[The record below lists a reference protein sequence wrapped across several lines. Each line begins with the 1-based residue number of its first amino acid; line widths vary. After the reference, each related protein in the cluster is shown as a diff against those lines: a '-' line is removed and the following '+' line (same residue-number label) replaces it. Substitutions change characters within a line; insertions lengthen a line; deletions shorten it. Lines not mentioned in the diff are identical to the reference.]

1 MSKRRKRTARRS
13 ATTRPETS
21 KTLSDRFGPFLASPW
36 APVVFFLLLS
46 AVYFA
51 GFVFTDHV
59 ILGQDTGREF
69 HKGREPFLEKLA
81 NLAPANW
88 TRYLGGTPVTGQRTS
103 SYFPLEIIALFTTR
117 HRLLGW
123 RYFFAMFMAG
133 YFMYLCIRGFG
144 MKPLTAWLTGIAYA
158 SAPALLTFIYAGHE
172 AKMLVIGLFPLMVW
186 GLYRGMETGRM
197 IYYLVLGVAIGA
209 GIYTPHLQM
218 LYYALCG
225 LAILFAA
232 RLGQSLYGERDV
244 AAALRRSLLSAGAVC
259 LGLGIGAMGV
269 FPQYWYTRTESRRAL
284 GDGEGKGLEY
294 AQTWSLH
301 PEEVASLVVPEFAHF
316 DDPDRRQRN
325 YWGRNPFKLN
335 SEYFGIA
342 VLFFAALALGRIR
355 RDPRIGIFLLLF
367 FLALAFALGP
377 HTFVHG
383 YAYRYIPGMKVL
395 RAPGMIAFLF
405 AFPACVLGAIG
416 LQRVL
421 YPTDVSPRTRR
432 NLAIGAGVAVVL
444 LLGVAL
450 SPQSAVN
457 AWTGLFWSDIPDS
470 AVRVAQA
477 NAPNLSRGAVFAALI
492 VSLLAILTWRRLGGG
507 ISPVVYACLLVPLML
522 FDTWRIDRQFLRYFD
537 PDLQSPPERVYGG
550 VLRHFE
556 QDTDLYRVLYVSQL
570 SIPPPHL
577 GAGKRTIVDRVRV
590 DYHEPFT
597 MLRYDRMTEPQNLR
611 HFPIL
616 NLLNTRYVV
625 TREPFPDGPASV
637 VTDGL
642 HIYKNDF
649 ALPWFYLAPRYRI
662 ETDEDRILKLL
673 SGPGFRP
680 DETVVLEVEPEGFSA
695 DSTDTRAQDFIEK
708 VVYDERTGHIEL
720 NVKSGGPRLLV
731 ISENYHPF
739 WHARVDGEERPLLR
753 ANYAW
758 KAVAVPGGEHRVVL
772 RFHDPIATA
781 CRWITLVS
789 TLFAIACA
797 AAWYWRKRTGKP
809 AAASAE

>member
-13 ATTRPETS
+13 ATPRPEAS
-21 KTLSDRFGPFLASPW
+21 KTLSDRFAPWLASPW

-46 AVYFA
+46 VVYFA

-69 HKGREPFLEKLA
+69 HKGREPFVEKLA

-88 TRYLGGTPVTGQRTS
+88 MRYLGGTPVTGQRTTD
-103 SYFPLEIIALFTTR
+103 YFPLEIIALFTTR
-117 HRLLGW
+117 HRLIGW

-133 YFMYLCIRGFG
+133 YFMYLCMRGID

-158 SAPALLTFIYAGHE
+158 SAPALLTFIYAGHD

-186 GLYRGMETGRM
+186 GLYRGMETGRP
-197 IYYLVLGVAIGA
+197 IYYLVLSVAIGA
-209 GIYTPHLQM
+209 GIFTGHLQM

-225 LAILFAA
+225 LGIIFAA
-232 RLGQSLYGERDV
+232 RLVQSFYGERDI

-259 LGLGIGAMGV
+259 LGMGIGAMGV
-269 FPQYWYTRTESRRAL
+269 FPQYWYTQTESRRAL
-284 GDGEGKGLEY
+284 KDGEGKGLEY

-301 PEEVASLVVPEFAHF
+301 PEEIASLVVPEFAHF

-325 YWGRNPFKLN
+325 YWGRNPFKIN

-342 VLFFAALALGRIR
+342 VLFFAALALGRVR
-355 RDPRIGIFLLLF
+355 RDPRIRIFLLLSF
-367 FLALAFALGP
+367 FAIAFALGP

-405 AFPACVLGAIG
+405 AFPACVLAAIG

-432 NLAIGAGVAVVL
+432 NLAIGAGVAVAL

-450 SPQSAVN
+450 APQSAVN
-457 AWTGLFWSDIPDS
+457 AWTGLFWSDIPES
-470 AVRVAQA
+470 ALRVAQA
-477 NAPNLSRGAVFAALI
+477 NAPNLSRGAIFAALL
-492 VSLLAILTWRRLGGG
+492 VSVLAILTWRRLGGG
-507 ISPVVYACLLVPLML
+507 ISPAVYACLLVPLML

-537 PDLQSPPERVYGG
+537 PDLQQPPERVYGG

-556 QDTDLYRVLYVSQL
+556 QDPDLYRVLFVSQF
-570 SIPPPHL
+570 SIPPPHM

-590 DYHEPFT
+590 DFHEPFT
-597 MLRYDRMTEPQNLR
+597 MLRYDRMTEPQYLR

-625 TREPFPDGPASV
+625 SRDPFPDGPASV
-637 VTDGL
+637 VTNGL
-642 HIYKNDF
+642 HIYRNEF
-649 ALPWFYLAPRYRI
+649 ALPWFYLAPGYRI
-662 ETDEDRILKLL
+662 ETDEDRILELL
-673 SGPGFRP
+673 SEPGFRP
-680 DETVVLEVEPEGFSA
+680 DETAILEAEPGGFSP
-695 DSTDTRAQDFIEK
+695 DSAYTRSQDQVLK
-708 VVYDERTGHIEL
+708 VAYDDRSGYIEL
-720 NVKSGGPRLLV
+720 NVKAGGPRLLV
-731 ISENYHPF
+731 VSENYHPF
-739 WHARVDGEERPLLR
+739 WHAWVNGEERPLFR

-758 KAVAVPGGEHRVVL
+758 KAVAVPGGEHRIVL

-781 CRWITLVS
+781 CRWITLLS

-797 AAWYWRKRTGKP
+797 AAWYWRQRSVRP
-809 AAASAE
+809 AAAASE

>member
-1 MSKRRKRTARRS
+1 MSKRKKRAARRP
-13 ATTRPETS
+13 AAQRPESS
-21 KTLSDRFGPFLASPW
+21 KTLSDRFAPYLASPW

-46 AVYFA
+46 VVYFA

-88 TRYLGGTPVTGQRTS
+88 MRYLGGTPVTGQRTTD
-103 SYFPLEIIALFTTR
+103 YFPLEIIALFTTR
-117 HRLLGW
+117 HRLIGW

-144 MKPLTAWLTGIAYA
+144 MKPLSAWLTGVAYA
-158 SAPALLTFIYAGHE
+158 SAPALLTFIYAGHD

-186 GLYRGMETGRM
+186 GLCRGMDTERL
-197 IYYLVLGVAIGA
+197 IYYLLLAVTIGA
-209 GIYTPHLQM
+209 GIYTGHLQM

-225 LAILFAA
+225 LGIVFAA
-232 RLGQSLYGERDV
+232 RLAQSLYGERDI

-259 LGLGIGAMGV
+259 LGMGIGAMGV
-269 FPQYWYTRTESRRAL
+269 FPQFWYTQKESRRAL
-284 GDGEGKGLEY
+284 KDGEGKGLEY

-301 PEEVASLVVPEFAHF
+301 PEEIASLVVPEFAHF
-316 DDPDRRQRN
+316 DDPDRRRRN

-355 RDPRIGIFLLLF
+355 RDPRIWTFLLLF
-367 FLALAFALGP
+367 FFALAFALGP
-377 HTFVHG
+377 HTFLHG

-405 AFPACVLGAIG
+405 AFPACVLAAIG

-432 NLAIGAGVAVVL
+432 NLAIVAAAAVVL
-444 LLGVAL
+444 LLGTAL
-450 SPQSAVN
+450 APQSAVN

-477 NAPNLSRGAVFAALI
+477 NAPNLSRGAIIAALL
-492 VSLLAILTWRRLGGG
+492 VSVLAIVTWKRMGGG
-507 ISPVVYACLLVPLML
+507 ISPAVCACLLIPLML

-537 PDLQSPPERVYGG
+537 PGLQPPPERVYGG

-556 QDTDLYRVLYVSQL
+556 QDPDLYRVLFVSQL
-570 SIPPPHL
+570 SVPPPHM

-590 DYHEPFT
+590 DFHEPFT
-597 MLRYDRMTEPQNLR
+597 MLRYDRITEPQNLR

-625 TREPFPDGPASV
+625 TREPFPGSPASL
-637 VTDGL
+637 VTNGL
-642 HIYKNDF
+642 HIYRNDF
-649 ALPWFYLAPRYRI
+649 ALPWFYLAPGYRI
-662 ETDEDRILKLL
+662 ETDEDRILELL
-673 SGPGFRP
+673 SQPGFKP
-680 DETVVLEVEPEGFSA
+680 DETVILEAEPGGFKAGDA
-695 DSTDTRAQDFIEK
+695 DTLAQDHVEQ
-708 VVYDERTGHIEL
+708 VAYDERMGHIQL
-720 NVKSGGPRLLV
+720 NVKAGGPRMLV
-731 ISENYHPF
+731 VSENYHPF
-739 WHARVDGEERPLLR
+739 WRAFVDGEEQPLVR

-758 KAVAVPGGEHRVVL
+758 KAVAVPAGEHRVEL

-781 CRWITLVS
+781 CRWITLLS
-789 TLFAIACA
+789 TLFTIAWA
-797 AAWYWRKRTGKP
+797 AAWYWRYRSGKP
-809 AAASAE
+809 AAATTE

>member
-1 MSKRRKRTARRS
+1 MSKRTKRTARRP
-13 ATTRPETS
+13 ATPRAQAAKS
-21 KTLSDRFGPFLASPW
+21 LSDRLGPYVASPW
-36 APVVFFLLLS
+36 APVAFFLLLS
-46 AVYFA
+46 VVYFA

-59 ILGQDTGREF
+59 ILGQDTGNDF
-69 HKGREPFLEKLA
+69 HKGREPFLQKLSD
-81 NLAPANW
+81 LAPANW

-144 MKPLTAWLTGIAYA
+144 LKPLTAWLTGIAYA

-186 GLYRGMETGRM
+186 GLFRGMETGRV

-225 LAILFAA
+225 LGILFAA
-232 RLGQSLYGERDV
+232 RLIHLYCGDRDIL
-244 AAALRRSLLSAGAVC
+244 AALRRSLLSAGAIC

-301 PEEVASLVVPEFAHF
+301 PEEIASLAVPEFAHF

-342 VLFFAALALGRIR
+342 VLFFAAVALGGIR

-367 FLALAFALGP
+367 LFAVAFALGP
-377 HTFVHG
+377 HTFLHG

-405 AFPACVLGAIG
+405 AFPACVLAAIG

-421 YPTDVSPRTRR
+421 YPTGDSPRLRR

-444 LLGVAL
+444 LLGVAAA
-450 SPQSAVN
+450 PQGAVN
-457 AWTGLFWSDIPDS
+457 AWTGVFWSDIPGS
-470 AVRVAQA
+470 NVRVAQA
-477 NAPNLSRGAVFAALI
+477 NAPNLSRGAMLAAL
-492 VSLLAILTWRRLGGG
+492 LLAVMAFLAWKRLGGG
-507 ISPVVYACLLVPLML
+507 MSPAVCACLLVPLML

-537 PDLQSPPERVYGG
+537 PDLQPPPERVYGG

-556 QDTDLYRVLYVSQL
+556 QDTDLYRVLFVSRHAV
-570 SIPPPHL
+570 PPPHM
-577 GAGKRTIVDRVRV
+577 GGGKRTIIDRVRV
-590 DYHEPFT
+590 DFHEPFG
-597 MLRYDRMTEPQNLR
+597 MLRYDRITEPQNLR

-616 NLLNTRYVV
+616 SLLNTRYVV
-625 TREPFPDGPASV
+625 TREPFQGGPASV

-662 ETDEDRILKLL
+662 ETDEDEILKLL
-673 SGPGFRP
+673 SGREFKP
-680 DETVVLEVEPEGFSA
+680 DETVILEAEPDGFSA
-695 DSTDTRAQDFIEK
+695 GPADTLAHDRIETAA
-708 VVYDERTGHIEL
+708 YDDRTGYIEL
-720 NVKSGGPRLLV
+720 NVNAGGPRLLV
-731 ISENYHPF
+731 VSENHHPF
-739 WHARVDGEERPLLR
+739 WRAYVDGEERPLYR
-753 ANYAW
+753 ANYVW
-758 KAVAVPGGEHRVVL
+758 KAVVVPAGEHRVEL
-772 RFHDPIATA
+772 RFHDPIAAA
-781 CRWITLVS
+781 CRWITLLS
-789 TLFAIACA
+789 TLFAIAFA
-797 AAWYWRKRTGKP
+797 AAWIWRQRAGKP
-809 AAASAE
+809 APATAE

>member
-13 ATTRPETS
+13 PAPRARAS
-21 KTLSDRFGPFLASPW
+21 RSLADRLGPFVASPW
-36 APVVFFLLLS
+36 APVAFFLLLS
-46 AVYFA
+46 VVYFA

-69 HKGREPFLEKLA
+69 HKGREPFLDKLA

-103 SYFPLEIIALFTTR
+103 DYFPLEIIALFTTR

-144 MKPLTAWLTGIAYA
+144 LKPLTAWLTGIAYA

-186 GLYRGMETGRM
+186 GLYRGLETGRT

-225 LAILFAA
+225 LGILFAGK
-232 RLGQSLYGERDV
+232 LVQLYYGERNI
-244 AAALRRSLLSAGAVC
+244 AAALRRSLLSAGAIC

-301 PEEVASLVVPEFAHF
+301 PEEIASLVVPEFAHF

-342 VLFFAALALGRIR
+342 VLFFAAIALGRIR
-355 RDPRIGIFLLLF
+355 RDPEIRIFLLLF
-367 FLALAFALGP
+367 LLALAFALGP
-377 HTFVHG
+377 HTFLHG

-405 AFPACVLGAIG
+405 AFPACVLAAVG

-421 YPTDVSPRTRR
+421 YPIDVSPRARR

-444 LLGVAL
+444 LLGIAVA
-450 SPQSAVN
+450 PQSAIDT
-457 AWTGLFWSDIPDS
+457 WTGVFWSEIPDAS
-470 AVRVAQA
+470 VRVAQA
-477 NAPNLSRGAVFAALI
+477 NAPNLSRGAILAALL
-492 VSLLAILTWRRLGGG
+492 VAGMAFLSWRRLGGG
-507 ISPVVYACLLVPLML
+507 MSPAVFACLLIPLML

-537 PDLQSPPERVYGG
+537 PDLQPPPERVYGG
-550 VLRHFE
+550 ILRHFE
-556 QDTDLYRVLYVSQL
+556 QDPDLYRVLFASQL
-570 SIPPPHL
+570 SVPPPHM
-577 GAGKRTIVDRVRV
+577 GAGKRTIIDRVRV

-597 MLRYDRMTEPQNLR
+597 MLRYDRITEPRHLR

-616 NLLNTRYVV
+616 SLLNTRYVV
-625 TREPFPDGPASV
+625 TREPFPNAPATV

-642 HIYKNDF
+642 HIYRNDF
-649 ALPWFYLAPRYRI
+649 ALPWFYLAPAYRI
-662 ETDEDRILKLL
+662 ETDEDEILKLL
-673 SGPGFRP
+673 ADPEFKP
-680 DETVVLEVEPEGFSA
+680 DKTVILEAEPHGFSA
-695 DSTDTRAQDFIEK
+695 VPADTLSQDRIETIAYDDRAG
-708 VVYDERTGHIEL
+708 TIEL
-720 NVKSGGPRLLV
+720 NVTAGGPRLLV
-731 ISENYHPF
+731 VSENYHPF
-739 WHARVDGEERPLLR
+739 WRAYVDGEERPLVR
-753 ANYAW
+753 ANYVW
-758 KAVAVPGGEHRVVL
+758 KAVTVPAGEHRVVL

-781 CRWITLVS
+781 CRWITLLS

-797 AAWYWRKRTGKP
+797 AAWYWRQRAGKP
-809 AAASAE
+809 APATAE

>member
-1 MSKRRKRTARRS
+1 MNKRSKRAARRS
-13 ATTRPETS
+13 ATPRHEAS
-21 KTLSDRFGPFLASPW
+21 KTLSDRFAPWLASPW

-46 AVYFA
+46 VVYFA

-69 HKGREPFLEKLA
+69 HKGREPFVEKLS
-81 NLAPANW
+81 NLVPANW
-88 TRYLGGTPVTGQRTS
+88 TRFLGGTPVTGQRTS
-103 SYFPLEIIALFTTR
+103 RYFPLEIIALFTTR

-144 MKPLTAWLTGIAYA
+144 LRPLTAWLTGIAYA

-218 LYYALCG
+218 LYYALFG
-225 LAILFAA
+225 LAILFAGK
-232 RLGQSLYGERDV
+232 LIHLLYRDKCI
-244 AAALRRSLLSAGAVC
+244 AAALRRSLLSAGSVC

-284 GDGEGKGLEY
+284 GGGEGKGLEY

-301 PEEVASLVVPEFAHF
+301 PEEIASLVVPEFAHF

-355 RDPRIGIFLLLF
+355 RDPNIGIFLLLF
-367 FLALAFALGP
+367 FFALAFALGP

-405 AFPACVLGAIG
+405 AFPACVLAAIG

-432 NLAIGAGVAVVL
+432 NLAVGAAVAVAL
-444 LLGVAL
+444 LLVVAL
-450 SPQSAVN
+450 APQSAVN
-457 AWTGLFWSDIPDS
+457 AWTGIFWSDIPES

-477 NAPNLSRGAVFAALI
+477 NAPNLSRGAIFAALL
-492 VSLLAILTWRRLGGG
+492 VSVLAILTWRRLGGG
-507 ISPVVYACLLVPLML
+507 MSPVVYACLLVPLML

-537 PDLQSPPERVYGG
+537 PDLQPPPERVYGG

-556 QDTDLYRVLYVSQL
+556 QDPDLYRVLIVSQL
-570 SIPPPHL
+570 PIPIPGSDS
-577 GAGKRTIVDRVRV
+577 GARTIIDKVRV
-590 DYHEPFT
+590 DQHEPFT
-597 MLRYDRMTEPQNLR
+597 MLRYDRMTEPRYLR

-625 TREPFPDGPASV
+625 SRDPFPDGPASV
-637 VTDGL
+637 VTNGL

-649 ALPWFYLAPRYRI
+649 ALPWFYLAPGYRI
-662 ETDEDRILKLL
+662 ETDEDRILELL
-673 SGPGFRP
+673 SEPGFRP
-680 DETVVLEVEPEGFSA
+680 DETVILEAEPGGFSP
-695 DSTDTRAQDFIEK
+695 DSVDTRSQDHVEK
-708 VVYDERTGHIEL
+708 VAYAERSGHIEL
-720 NVKSGGPRLLV
+720 NVKAGGPRLLV

-739 WHARVDGEERPLLR
+739 WHAWVDGEERPLFR
-753 ANYAW
+753 VNYAW
-758 KAVAVPGGEHRVVL
+758 KAVVVPGGEHRVVL

-781 CRWITLVS
+781 CRWITLLS

-797 AAWYWRKRTGKP
+797 AWYWRQRSGKP
-809 AAASAE
+809 AAAAAE

>member
-1 MSKRRKRTARRS
+1 MSKRKKRVPGRS
-13 ATTRPETS
+13 GTPRPEPS
-21 KTLSDRFGPFLASPW
+21 KTLRERIAPCLDSPW

-46 AVYFA
+46 VVYFA

-69 HKGREPFLEKLA
+69 HKGREPFMEKLA
-81 NLAPANW
+81 NLSPANW
-88 TRYLGGTPVTGQRTS
+88 MRYLGGTPVTGQRTTD
-103 SYFPLEIIALFTTR
+103 YFPLEIIALFTTR

-133 YFMYLCIRGFG
+133 YFMYLCIRGLG
-144 MKPLTAWLTGIAYA
+144 LKPLTSWLTGIAYA
-158 SAPALLTFIYAGHE
+158 STPTLLTFIYAGHE

-186 GLYRGMETGRM
+186 GLYRGMETGRL
-197 IYYLVLGVAIGA
+197 IYYLVVAFAIGA
-209 GIYTPHLQM
+209 GIFTGHLQM

-225 LAILFAA
+225 LGIIFAA
-232 RLGQSLYGERDV
+232 RLVHLYYSERDIAV
-244 AAALRRSLLSAGAVC
+244 ALRRSLLSAGAIC

-301 PEEVASLVVPEFAHF
+301 PEEIASLVIPEFAHF

-342 VLFFAALALGRIR
+342 VLFFAAFALRRVR
-355 RDPRIGIFLLLF
+355 RDPRIRIFLLLF
-367 FLALAFALGP
+367 IFALAFALGP
-377 HTFVHG
+377 HTFLHG
-383 YAYRYIPGMKVL
+383 FAYRYIPGMKVL

-405 AFPACVLGAIG
+405 AFPACVLAAIG

-421 YPTDVSPRTRR
+421 YPTDVSSRWRR
-432 NLAIGAGVAVVL
+432 NLAIGGGAAVIL

-450 SPQSAVN
+450 APQAAVN

-477 NAPNLSRGAVFAALI
+477 NAPNLSRGAMLAAML
-492 VSLLAILTWRRLGGG
+492 VAVLTFLTWKRLGGAV
-507 ISPVVYACLLVPLML
+507 SPGVYGCLLIPLML

-537 PDLQSPPERVYGG
+537 TGLQPPPERVYGDA
-550 VLRHFE
+550 LRYFN
-556 QDTDLYRVLYVSQL
+556 QDPDLYRVLFVSQHAV
-570 SIPPPHL
+570 PPPHM
-577 GAGKRTIVDRVRV
+577 GAGKRTIIDRVRV
-590 DYHEPFT
+590 DYHEPFA
-597 MLRYDRMTEPQNLR
+597 MLRYDRITEPQHLR

-625 TREPFPDGPASV
+625 TREPFPGSPASLV
-637 VTDGL
+637 ANGL
-642 HIYKNDF
+642 HIYRNDF

-662 ETDEDRILKLL
+662 ETDEARILELL
-673 SGPGFRP
+673 SGPGFKPEDTVILETEP
-680 DETVVLEVEPEGFSA
+680 DGFSA
-695 DSTDTRAQDFIEK
+695 DGADTRSQDHIET
-708 VVYDERTGHIEL
+708 VAYDERMGHIEL
-720 NVKSGGPRLLV
+720 NVTAGGPRLLV
-731 ISENYHPF
+731 VSENYHPF
-739 WHARVDGEERPLLR
+739 WHAYVDGKERPLFR
-753 ANYAW
+753 ANYTW
-758 KAVAVPGGEHRVVL
+758 KAVAVPAGEHRVEL

-781 CRWITLVS
+781 CRWITLLS
-789 TLFAIACA
+789 TLFTIAFA
-797 AAWYWRKRTGKP
+797 AGWYWRQRSRNP
-809 AAASAE
+809 ATATAE

>member
-1 MSKRRKRTARRS
+1 MSKRRKRATRRS
-13 ATTRPETS
+13 AAPRPEAS
-21 KTLSDRFGPFLASPW
+21 KTLSDRFAPYLASRW
-36 APVVFFLLLS
+36 APVVFFLILS
-46 AVYFA
+46 VVYFA

-69 HKGREPFLEKLA
+69 HQGREPFLEKLA
-81 NLAPANW
+81 NLVPANW
-88 TRYLGGTPVTGQRTS
+88 TRFLGGTPVTGQRTS
-103 SYFPLEIIALFTTR
+103 KYFPLEIIALFTTR

-133 YFMYLCIRGFG
+133 YFMYLCIRGLG
-144 MKPLTAWLTGIAYA
+144 LRPLTAWLTGIAYA
-158 SAPALLTFIYAGHE
+158 SAPTLLTFIYAGHE

-186 GLYRGMETGRM
+186 GLYRGMETGRV

-225 LAILFAA
+225 LGILFAA
-232 RLGQSLYGERDV
+232 RLVHLYYGERDI

-284 GDGEGKGLEY
+284 ANGEGKGHEY

-301 PEEVASLVVPEFAHF
+301 PEEIASLVVPEFAHF

-355 RDPRIGIFLLLF
+355 RDPRIWIFLMLF
-367 FLALAFALGP
+367 LFAVAFALGP
-377 HTFVHG
+377 HIFVHG

-405 AFPACVLGAIG
+405 AFPACVLAAIG

-421 YPTDVSPRTRR
+421 CPTDVSPFWRR
-432 NLAIGAGVAVVL
+432 NLAIGGGVAVIL

-450 SPQSAVN
+450 APQSAVN
-457 AWTGLFWSDIPDS
+457 AWTGLFWTEIPDS

-477 NAPNLSRGAVFAALI
+477 NAPNLSRGAMLAAMIVAALTF
-492 VSLLAILTWRRLGGG
+492 LTWKRLGGG
-507 ISPVVYACLLVPLML
+507 ISPAVCACLLIPLML

-537 PDLQSPPERVYGG
+537 PSLQPPPESVYGG

-556 QDTDLYRVLYVSQL
+556 KDPDLYRVLIVSQL
-570 SIPPPHL
+570 PVPIPGSDS
-577 GAGKRTIVDRVRV
+577 GARTIIDKVRV
-590 DYHEPFT
+590 YQHEPFT
-597 MLRYDRMTEPQNLR
+597 MLRYDRITEPQYLR

-625 TREPFPDGPASV
+625 SREPFPDRPPSLVAN
-637 VTDGL
+637 GL
-642 HIYKNDF
+642 HIYRNDF
-649 ALPWFYLAPRYRI
+649 ALPWFYLAPAYRV
-662 ETDEDRILKLL
+662 ETDEARILELL
-673 SGPGFRP
+673 SEPGFKP
-680 DETVVLEVEPEGFSA
+680 DETVILEAEPTVFRATME
-695 DSTDTRAQDFIEK
+695 TRDL
-708 VVYDERTGHIEL
+708 RTTLRWSRTTNAGD
-720 NVKSGGPRLLV
+720 
-731 ISENYHPF
+731 ISN
-739 WHARVDGEERPLLR
+739 
-753 ANYAW
+753 
-758 KAVAVPGGEHRVVL
+758 
-772 RFHDPIATA
+772 
-781 CRWITLVS
+781 S
-789 TLFAIACA
+789 SS
-797 AAWYWRKRTGKP
+797 KP
-809 AAASAE
+809 AGRACS

>member
-1 MSKRRKRTARRS
+1 MSKRRKRAARRS
-13 ATTRPETS
+13 AAPPPEAS
-21 KTLSDRFGPFLASPW
+21 KSLADRCAPHLSSPW

-46 AVYFA
+46 VVYFA

-69 HKGREPFLEKLA
+69 HQGREPFLEKLG

-88 TRYLGGTPVTGQRTS
+88 TRFLGGTPVTGQRTS

-133 YFMYLCIRGFG
+133 YFMYLCIRGLG
-144 MKPLTAWLTGIAYA
+144 LRPLTAWLTGIAYA
-158 SAPALLTFIYAGHE
+158 SAPTLLTFIYAGHE

-186 GLYRGMETGRM
+186 GLYRGLETGRL
-197 IYYLVLGVAIGA
+197 IYAIVLSVAIGA

-225 LAILFAA
+225 LGILFAGK
-232 RLGQSLYGERDV
+232 LFHLFYTERDV

-284 GDGEGKGLEY
+284 GGGGEGKGLEY

-301 PEEVASLVVPEFAHF
+301 PEEIASLVVPEFAHF

-342 VLFFAALALGRIR
+342 VLFFAALALGRVR
-355 RDPRIGIFLLLF
+355 RDPGIGIFLLLF

-405 AFPACVLGAIG
+405 AFPACVLAAIG

-432 NLAIGAGVAVVL
+432 NLAIGAAIAVVL
-444 LLGVAL
+444 LLSVAL
-450 SPQSAVN
+450 APQSAVN

-477 NAPNLSRGAVFAALI
+477 NAPNLSRGAIFAALL
-492 VSLLAILTWRRLGGG
+492 VAVLAILTWRRLGGG
-507 ISPVVYACLLVPLML
+507 ISPAFYACLLVPLML
-522 FDTWRIDRQFLRYFD
+522 FDAWRIDRQFLRYFD
-537 PDLQSPPERVYGG
+537 PDLQPPPERVYGG
-550 VLRHFE
+550 LLRHFE
-556 QDTDLYRVLYVSQL
+556 QDPDLYRVLIVSQL
-570 SIPPPHL
+570 PVPIP
-577 GAGKRTIVDRVRV
+577 GSDSGGRTIVDKVRV
-590 DYHEPFT
+590 EQHEPFT
-597 MLRYDRMTEPQNLR
+597 MLRYDRITEPQYLR

-625 TREPFPDGPASV
+625 TRDPFPDGPASV
-637 VTDGL
+637 VTNGL
-642 HIYKNDF
+642 HVYKNEF
-649 ALPWFYLAPRYRI
+649 ALPWFYLAPEYRI
-662 ETDEDRILKLL
+662 ETDEDRILEML
-673 SGPGFRP
+673 SKPGFRP
-680 DETVVLEVEPEGFSA
+680 DDAVILEAEPEGFSA
-695 DSTDTRAQDFIEK
+695 DSTDTRAQDFIER
-708 VVYDERTGHIEL
+708 VVYDERAGRIEL
-720 NVKSGGPRLLV
+720 NVNAGGPRLLV

-739 WHARVDGEERPLLR
+739 WRARVDGAERPLLR

-758 KAVAVPGGEHRVVL
+758 KAVVVPGGEHRVVL

-781 CRWITLVS
+781 CRWITFLS

-797 AAWYWRKRTGKP
+797 AALYLRSRSGRGAP
-809 AAASAE
+809 V

>member
-1 MSKRRKRTARRS
+1 MSKRRKRAARRS
-13 ATTRPETS
+13 ATPRSEAS
-21 KTLSDRFGPFLASPW
+21 KTLSYRFAPWLASPW

-46 AVYFA
+46 VVYFA

-69 HKGREPFLEKLA
+69 HQGREPFPEKLG
-81 NLAPANW
+81 NLVPANW
-88 TRYLGGTPVTGQRTS
+88 TRFLGGTPVTGQRTS
-103 SYFPLEIIALFTTR
+103 KYFPLEIIALFTTR

-133 YFMYLCIRGFG
+133 YFMYLCIRGLG
-144 MKPLTAWLTGIAYA
+144 LRPITAWLTGIAYA
-158 SAPALLTFIYAGHE
+158 SAPTLLTFIYAGHE

-186 GLYRGMETGRM
+186 GLYRGLETGRF
-197 IYYLVLGVAIGA
+197 IYFLVLAVGIGG

-225 LAILFAA
+225 LGIVFAA
-232 RLGQSLYGERDV
+232 RLVNLFYRERDI

-284 GDGEGKGLEY
+284 GGGGEGKGLEY

-335 SEYFGIA
+335 SEYFGIT
-342 VLFFAALALGRIR
+342 VLFFAALALGRVR

-367 FLALAFALGP
+367 FFALAFALGP

-405 AFPACVLGAIG
+405 AFPACVLAAIG

-421 YPTDVSPRTRR
+421 YPTDVSSRTRR
-432 NLAIGAGVAVVL
+432 NLAIGAGVAVAV

-450 SPQSAVN
+450 APQSAVN
-457 AWTGLFWSDIPDS
+457 AWTGLFWSDIPES

-477 NAPNLSRGAVFAALI
+477 NAPNLSRGAIFAALL
-492 VSLLAILTWRRLGGG
+492 VSVLAILTWRRLGGG
-507 ISPVVYACLLVPLML
+507 ISPPVLACLLVPLML

-537 PDLQSPPERVYGG
+537 PDLQPPPERVYGG

-556 QDTDLYRVLYVSQL
+556 QDPDLYRVLIVSHL
-570 SIPPPHL
+570 PVPIPGSDS
-577 GAGKRTIVDRVRV
+577 GARTIIDKVRV
-590 DYHEPFT
+590 DQHEPFT
-597 MLRYDRMTEPQNLR
+597 MLRYDRMTEPQYLR

-625 TREPFPDGPASV
+625 SRDPFPDAPATL

-649 ALPWFYLAPRYRI
+649 ALPWFYLAPGYRI
-662 ETDEDRILKLL
+662 ETDEDRILELL
-673 SGPGFRP
+673 SEPGFRP
-680 DETVVLEVEPEGFSA
+680 DETVILEAEPGGFSP
-695 DSTDTRAQDFIEK
+695 DSVDTRSQDHVEK
-708 VVYDERTGHIEL
+708 VAYAERSGHIEL
-720 NVKSGGPRLLV
+720 NVKAGGPRLLV

-739 WHARVDGEERPLLR
+739 WHAWVDGEERPLLR

-758 KAVAVPGGEHRVVL
+758 KAVALPAGEHRVVL
-772 RFHDPIATA
+772 RYRDPIATV
-781 CRWITLVS
+781 CRWISVLS
-789 TLFAIACA
+789 TCFAIACA
-797 AAWYWRKRTGKP
+797 AWYWRQRSGNP
-809 AAASAE
+809 AAATTE